1 MLEKQFIGGYMS
13 VRTINRKKE
22 LLKELI
28 TQKGFITGEYLSK
41 KMGVSPRTIRQDIK
55 KLSSELKENNIE
67 LQAISSKGYSIDQND
82 QDRAKKYLE
91 SILHTST
98 GIPALPMERIKFM
111 VRVLLFE
118 DEIVDID
125 TLAEKL
131 CVSRSTIEKDI
142 QDVKKWFSKQG
153 LELLY
158 KKEQGIYIEGSEPLI
173 RYAMVNYF
181 AGMDF
186 YTALPRLS
194 DLSEV
199 FGAAYVNSIRQFFTQ
214 IHKTEKIN
222 LSDADFLNLAAYLI
236 VSISRIKKQKEIK
249 QIDPEFLLL
258 EKKKEY
264 TIAESISRLIK
275 QNFSITFSKTELMY
289 LTKHLMQVN
298 IISPTIQD
306 PSMLEKKDLLKFMDR
321 VLEKINTRY
330 YLDFSKDDELIIS
343 LSHYLISLINRRKY
357 KTLAKNPGLGE
368 IAAQYPDALE
378 IAITIS
384 NMLQEEYEITAN
396 EHEIGYIAL
405 YICAGIERQKGR
417 QERPQKKVV
426 IICTTGSGGSQ
437 LLAVKIRHS
446 FPNLKIIGV
455 YPTYRLNEAIKQNP
469 DFIISTNPIEN
480 AECPVVQISHL
491 LNDEDLINIKKVLYD
506 ASRKGKM
513 GLEHLFR
520 PELYF
525 PEIDLNKRE
534 IVIQYLCKKVETLGL
549 GNEGFTK
556 MVIERESIFSTAIGN
571 LVAIPHALNNPF
583 FDSWIAV
590 GILKKPI
597 LWGNELVQLVLLLNI
612 DNSREENFST
622 IYEIL
627 YDRINN
633 KKTIEQLLRTT
644 NFENFMKVIINE
656 Q

>member
-1 MLEKQFIGGYMS
+1 MTEKQFIGGHMS

-41 KMGVSPRTIRQDIK
+41 KIGVSPRTIRQDIK
-55 KLSSELKENNIE
+55 RLSNELKENNIE
-67 LQAISSKGYSIDQND
+67 LQAISSKGYSIDQKD
-82 QDRAKKYLE
+82 QDKAKKYLE

-98 GIPALPMERIKFM
+98 GIPALPMERTKFI

-118 DEIVDID
+118 DEIIDID
-125 TLAEKL
+125 TLTEKL

-142 QDVKKWFSKQG
+142 QDVRKWFSKQG

-186 YTALPRLS
+186 YAILPKLS
-194 DLSEV
+194 DLSDI
-199 FGAAYVNSIRQFFTQ
+199 FDTDDVNSIKQIFTQ
-214 IHKTEKIN
+214 IHKTERVN
-222 LSDADFLNLAAYLI
+222 LSDADFLNLAAYLM
-236 VSISRIKKQKEIK
+236 VSLSRIKKYKEIE

-258 EKKKEY
+258 EKKKEF
-264 TIAESISRLIK
+264 TFAERISRLIE
-275 QNFSITFSKTELMY
+275 QNFPITFTKAELFH

-298 IISPTIQD
+298 IISPTVQD
-306 PSMLEKKDLLKFMDR
+306 FSILEEKDLLKFMDR
-321 VLEKINTRY
+321 VIEKINTRY
-330 YLDFSKDDELIIS
+330 YLDFSKDDELIVS

-368 IAAQYPDALE
+368 IATQYPDALE

-405 YICAGIERQKGR
+405 YICAGIERQKG
-417 QERPQKKVV
+417 QEERIFKKIV

-437 LLAVKIRHS
+437 LLAVKIRRN
-446 FPNLKIIGV
+446 FPNLKILGI

-469 DFIISTNPIEN
+469 DFIVSTNPIEN

-491 LNDEDLINIKKVLYD
+491 LNNDDLISIKKVLYD
-506 ASRKGKM
+506 SERRGKM
-513 GLEHLFR
+513 ELESLFR
-520 PELYF
+520 SELYF
-525 PEIDLNKRE
+525 PEIILNKRE
-534 IVIQYLCKKVETLGL
+534 DVIQYLCEKVKSLGL
-549 GNEGFTK
+549 GNESFTK
-556 MVIERESIFSTAIGN
+556 MVMERESIFSTAIGN

-597 LWGNELVQLVLLLNI
+597 LWGNDLVQLVLLLNI
-612 DNSREENFST
+612 DNSKEENFST

-627 YDRINN
+627 YDKVNN
-633 KKTIEQLLRTT
+633 KKNIEQLLRTT
-644 NFENFMKVIINE
+644 NFETFMKVIINE

>member
-1 MLEKQFIGGYMS
+1 MS

-55 KLSSELKENNIE
+55 RLSIE
-67 LQAISSKGYSIDQND
+67 LEEKGIKLQAVSSKGYAVVQKDLEK
-82 QDRAKKYLE
+82 AKIYLE
-91 SILHTST
+91 YILHSGS
-98 GIPALPMERIKFM
+98 GIPALPMERTKFI
-111 VRVLLFE
+111 VKALLFE
-118 DEIVDID
+118 DEIIDID
-125 TLAEKL
+125 TLADKL

-142 QDVKKWFSKQG
+142 QDVKKWFSDQG
-153 LELLY
+153 LDLLY
-158 KKEQGIYIEGSEPLI
+158 KKEQGIYIEGSETLI

-181 AGMDF
+181 AGLDF
-186 YTALPRLS
+186 YASLPKLS

-199 FGAAYVNSIRQFFTQ
+199 LDASYVNSIKQIFNQ
-214 IHKTEKIN
+214 IHKTERIS
-222 LSDADFLNLAAYLI
+222 LSDADFFNLAAYLI
-236 VSISRIKKQKEIK
+236 VSLSRIKKRKEIK
-249 QIDPEFLLL
+249 QIDPELLLL
-258 EKKKEY
+258 EKEKEY
-264 TIAESISRLIK
+264 ALAGKASRLIE
-275 QNFSITFSKTELMY
+275 QNYSITLSKAELLH
-289 LTKHLMQVN
+289 LTKYLMQVN
-298 IISPTIQD
+298 IISPAIQD
-306 PSMLEKKDLLKFMDR
+306 LSIPAEKDLSKFIHKVMK
-321 VLEKINTRY
+321 EINTRY
-330 YLDFSKDDELIIS
+330 YFDFSKDDELIVS
-343 LSHYLISLINRRKY
+343 LSYYLNSLINRKQY
-357 KTLAKNPGLGE
+357 KTLVKNPGLGE
-368 IAAQYPDALE
+368 IAVQYPEALE
-378 IAITIS
+378 IAVTIS
-384 NMLQEEYEITAN
+384 NMLQEEYGINTD

-417 QERPQKKVV
+417 EERTLKKVV
-426 IICTTGSGGSQ
+426 IICTTGSGGAQ
-437 LLAVKIRHS
+437 LLAVKIRRNL
-446 FPNLKIIGV
+446 PNLRILGI

-506 ASRKGKM
+506 ANRKGKM

-556 MVIERESIFSTAIGN
+556 MVMERESIFSTAIGN

-597 LWGNELVQLVLLLNI
+597 LWGNELVQMVLLLNI